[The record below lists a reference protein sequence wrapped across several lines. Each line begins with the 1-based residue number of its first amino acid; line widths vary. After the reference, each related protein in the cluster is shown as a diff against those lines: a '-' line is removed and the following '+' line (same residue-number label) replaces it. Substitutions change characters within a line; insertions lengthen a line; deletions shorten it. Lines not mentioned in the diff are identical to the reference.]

1 MDSCVVA
8 CRAQAEELLVIA
20 MIAGGECS
28 AARAAAAQLFANCLA
43 AGLQI
48 EAVRAQLAIAR
59 AFARAE
65 QPSLALPYILNGLYH
80 ATALHL
86 DVLAAEAVVLLAE
99 TKLALS
105 PGMAAD
111 ARQLV
116 QVLICTDLA
125 DVSV

>member
-1 MDSCVVA
+1 MG
-8 CRAQAEELLVIA
+8 CRAQAEELLITA

-59 AFARAE
+59 AFASAE
-65 QPSLALPYILNGLYH
+65 QPALALPYILNGMYH

-86 DVLAAEAVVLLAE
+86 DVLAVEAVVQLAE
-99 TKLALS
+99 AKLALS

-116 QVLICTDLA
+116 QVR
-125 DVSV
+125 